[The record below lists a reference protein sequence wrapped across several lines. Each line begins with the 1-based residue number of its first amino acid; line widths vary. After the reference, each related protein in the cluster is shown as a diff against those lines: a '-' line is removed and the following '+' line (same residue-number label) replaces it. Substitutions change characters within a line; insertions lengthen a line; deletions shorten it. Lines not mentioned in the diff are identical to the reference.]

1 MNLLKTKDVYILKA
15 FLGPFF
21 VTFLIS
27 TFILLMQFVWK
38 YIDDMI
44 GKGLEWYIIL
54 ELLLYT
60 TFTLIPL
67 ALPLA
72 ILFASLMTF
81 GNLSENYELVALKAA
96 GVSLQKAMQ
105 PLIILVILI
114 SIGAFLFSNYILPIT
129 NLKQARVLWDITR
142 KKPAVNIKPNVFY
155 NEIQGFTIRIKSKKV
170 HSEYEELIDVMIYNH
185 LDRNA
190 GNTNVI
196 IAERGIMKMSEDK
209 RNLFLELY
217 NGYSYDEQM
226 NDAESYQSHPFSKR
240 KFASDI
246 IRFDL
251 SDFAY
256 EKTEEDL
263 FKENYQMLNLKQLD
277 AAVDTLKQQIVESKE
292 YLKDKILFENTY
304 FQEDSLREK
313 KLEYQKNFK
322 KKVDFD
328 AYFKHLPASEK
339 DKIYG
344 IAINASRTSK
354 TRANATYLSTN
365 SDKEFIRKHQI
376 EWHRKF
382 TLSFGCLILFFIGAP
397 FGAII
402 RKGGLGMPA
411 VVSVVFFLLYYVLS
425 ITGEK
430 MVKKG
435 AADPVLGMWM
445 ASLILLP
452 MGIYITYKATTDSPL
467 FELETYL
474 NFFKKLVKKK

>member
-1 MNLLKTKDVYILKA
+1 MNLLKTKDAYILKA

-44 GKGLEWYIIL
+44 GKGLEWYVIL

-96 GVSLQKAMQ
+96 GVSLQRAMR
-105 PLIILVILI
+105 PLIVFVILI
-114 SIGAFLFSNYILPIT
+114 SISAFLFSNYVLPIT

-170 HSEYEELIDVMIYNH
+170 HNDYEELMDVMIYNH

-190 GNTNVI
+190 GNRNVI

-217 NGYSYDEQM
+217 NGYSYDEEM
-226 NDAESYQSHPFSKR
+226 DDAQSYQSRPFSKR
-240 KFASDI
+240 KFSSDI

-277 AAVDTLKQQIVESKE
+277 AAVDTFKNQIVESKE
-292 YLKDKILFENTY
+292 YLHERILFENTY
-304 FQEDSLREK
+304 FQEDSLKEQK
-313 KLEYQKNFK
+313 QAYQKSFK
-322 KKVDFD
+322 EKIKPRKK
-328 AYFKHLPASEK
+328 
-339 DKIYG
+339 I
-344 IAINASRTSK
+344 
-354 TRANATYLSTN
+354 
-365 SDKEFIRKHQI
+365 Q
-376 EWHRKF
+376 
-382 TLSFGCLILFFIGAP
+382 
-397 FGAII
+397 
-402 RKGGLGMPA
+402 
-411 VVSVVFFLLYYVLS
+411 
-425 ITGEK
+425 K
-430 MVKKG
+430 M
-435 AADPVLGMWM
+435 
-445 ASLILLP
+445 
-452 MGIYITYKATTDSPL
+452 
-467 FELETYL
+467 L
-474 NFFKKLVKKK
+474 NKN